1 MFLCEKAIK
10 TDTYAVRFAL
20 NTKRLRFSLGRF
32 ALTIFFRK
40 NYFFDSRRTV
50 RALEINKSIKYAKK
64 VLILNTVLLLKIG
77 TENGKV
83 CYGKDTVDG
92 LNSEPLMCSNLL

>member
-1 MFLCEKAIK
+1 MR
-10 TDTYAVRFAL
+10 YASRLIQKGSDFRSVDS
-20 NTKRLRFSLGRF
+20 RLRFFSEKI
-32 ALTIFFRK
+32 IF
-40 NYFFDSRRTV
+40 SIVRRTV

-64 VLILNTVLLLKIG
+64 VLILNTVLLLKIV